1 MNEPICLLTQRVGG
15 QKTPNLDC
23 IIHGWSL
30 TGDHVSRDSVIG
42 DPVSG
47 KCLSGEPHIYLALK
61 IYKSLKFAIQFLNFF
76 DPIVLIVAD
85 VTIFWANMPYAYEL
99 MDFDRAGAA
108 ILPTAFLEVAQTL
121 PKF

>member
-1 MNEPICLLTQRVGG
+1 MNFRAVLAPP
-15 QKTPNLDC
+15 KTAGSAKTHRTMSS
-23 IIHGWSL
+23 IWIVWSTL
-30 TGDHVSRDSVIG
+30 YVYLC
-42 DPVSG
+42 PVSG

-61 IYKSLKFAIQFLNFF
+61 ICKSLKFAIQFLNFF